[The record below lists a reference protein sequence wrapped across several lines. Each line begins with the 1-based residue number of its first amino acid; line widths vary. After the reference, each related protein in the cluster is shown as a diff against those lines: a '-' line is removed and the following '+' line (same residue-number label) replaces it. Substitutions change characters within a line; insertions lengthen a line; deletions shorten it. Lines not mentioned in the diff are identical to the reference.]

1 MIWAALNVLP
11 TVLGVIL
18 LVGVLSAGISSATT
32 FLSLIGSSVSN
43 DIILPKLDGKNPDSD
58 RRSIRIGQIAMV
70 VASVVTLIFAVVN
83 PPSIYWI
90 MLLGGAIAACS
101 WMPVAIASIFSK
113 RVTKTGAF
121 LGMLSGFLSCFLLKL
136 YSSIKQVTLP
146 FYLDPGMVGIVCNTI
161 VLIIASALTQVSPEE
176 KVAYQN
182 LFVMP
187 AQEKKSVEINK
198 TLRWSKATILVGVT
212 VMVMMIVFWII
223 PYYQGLM
230 KK

>member
-1 MIWAALNVLP
+1 
-11 TVLGVIL
+11 
-18 LVGVLSAGISSATT
+18 
-32 FLSLIGSSVSN
+32 
-43 DIILPKLDGKNPDSD
+43 
-58 RRSIRIGQIAMV
+58 
-70 VASVVTLIFAVVN
+70 
-83 PPSIYWI
+83 
-90 MLLGGAIAACS
+90 
-101 WMPVAIASIFSK
+101 
-113 RVTKTGAF
+113 
-121 LGMLSGFLSCFLLKL
+121 MLSGFLSCFLLKL